1 MKRSKDFF
9 IIREHLPPALSLLQ
23 PDLRLLLLVFLFCFS
38 APKIPKDVPIR
49 PESGEMRDELPR
61 ARGGDD
67 LGSDRPRLEPALFHF
82 LQVQPGARDL
92 IETSL

>member
-67 LGSDRPRLEPALFHF
+67 LGSDRPRLEPTLFHF

>member
-38 APKIPKDVPIR
+38 APKIPKDVPIC

-67 LGSDRPRLEPALFHF
+67 LGSDRPRLEPTLFHF

>member
-23 PDLRLLLLVFLFCFS
+23 PALPLLLLVFLFCFS
-38 APKIPKDVPIR
+38 APKIPKDVPIH
-49 PESGEMRDELPR
+49 PESGEVRDELPR

-67 LGSDRPRLEPALFHF
+67 LGSDRPRLEPTVFHF